1 MFKTFNE
8 VLGIIDFTILEEA
21 QIPEEIL
28 QKLELR
34 NTAKAEKDFEN
45 ADRLR
50 DEIQSM

>member
-1 MFKTFNE
+1 
-8 VLGIIDFTILEEA
+8 
-21 QIPEEIL
+21 L

-50 DEIQSM
+50 DEIQSMWYKIVDGREGSRVEKI